1 MVKVIEDLKPNR
13 STNII
18 KSINKISNRLDSLK
32 EDIQDFPEKYD
43 LNTLVD
49 ILAEMY
55 DDIGDFNITVYE
67 EQPK

>member
-1 MVKVIEDLKPNR
+1 MIKVIEDLKPR
-13 STNII
+13 KSINIV
-18 KSINKISNRLDSLK
+18 KSINKIANRLDSLK
-32 EDIQDFPEKYD
+32 ENIQTFPEKYD

>member
-1 MVKVIEDLKPNR
+1 MIKVIEDLKPR
-13 STNII
+13 KSTNIV
-18 KSINKISNRLDSLK
+18 KSINKIANRLDSLK
-32 EDIQDFPEKYD
+32 ENIQTFPEKYD